1 MRELVSAIRFE
12 TKQEFENVFEHGDH
26 GELFYIILQ
35 GIVLVRIPNPTITHW
50 KQERST
56 FQELLDWKAEH
67 LEPRIDAAIKERFE
81 ILNKLTGTGI
91 GKKDDYTQKGIRS

>member
-1 MRELVSAIRFE
+1 MRELVRAIRFE
-12 TKQEFENVFEHGDH
+12 AKQEFENVFEHGDH

-50 KQERST
+50 KQERSV
-56 FQELLDWKAEH
+56 FQELLDWKTKH

-81 ILNKLTGTGI
+81 ILYKLTGTDI
-91 GKKDDYTQKGIRS
+91 EKKDDYTPTAIRS